1 MNDSLNRLTDHLRVV
16 DLLDIAVV
24 AVLLYVCLNWLRR
37 RSSRA
42 LLLAILLIALLY
54 VLGRALKMY
63 LLSQV
68 FQVGLS
74 VIILGLILVFQED
87 IRRAFERMAR
97 WRPGH
102 RGADEETTSG
112 TLDTLVEAIGQL
124 AEAQTGA
131 LVVLEGRQSL
141 DRYVRG
147 GVKVDGQVSIPLL
160 LSIFDPHSPG
170 HDGAVLIDGDRLVC
184 MGLHLPLS
192 ENVEQLGGHGT
203 RHSAALGLAERS
215 DALVVTVSEENGT
228 VSVAEAGRLKT
239 LASPAQLIERLDRFA
254 ESLAPQGPVSGVRN
268 LFTRNLG
275 LKLTSLAAAAGLWLI
290 LASGVETVYPTYTV
304 PIELRNI
311 PAGLELTG
319 PKPQAVDVTLSGSER
334 ELEFLD
340 QRQLVISV
348 DLAGAREG
356 RQEINLTEQ
365 NLNNPP
371 GIEPVGFEPAVLRF
385 ELHRY
390 VRKELPVS
398 VRRTDP
404 RPGLRVAETTV
415 LPPRISVRVRQDRAG
430 ELKQLNTRSIEL
442 SGVSGPRELTVP
454 AELSLPR
461 GVELVE
467 GASATVSVRIRIVEQ
482 ASP

>member
-1 MNDSLNRLTDHLRVV
+1 MRDSLHRLTDHIRVV

-42 LLLAILLIALLY
+42 LLVAILLIAMLY

-87 IRRAFERMAR
+87 IRRAFERVAR

-102 RGADEETTSG
+102 RRADEETSG

-124 AEAQTGA
+124 AESQTGA
-131 LVVLEGRQSL
+131 LIVLEGRQSL

-147 GVKVDGQVSIPLL
+147 GVPVDGQVSIPLL

-170 HDGAVLIDGDRLVC
+170 HDGAVLIDRDRLVC

-215 DALVVTVSEENGT
+215 DALVVTVSEENGA
-228 VSVAEAGRLKT
+228 VSVAESGRLKT
-239 LASPAQLIERLDRFA
+239 LNNPAQLIERLDRFA
-254 ESLAPQGPVSGVRN
+254 ESLAPQSPVPGVRN

-319 PKPQAVDVTLSGSER
+319 PKPQAASVTLSGSER

-340 QRQLVISV
+340 ARQLVISV
-348 DLAGAREG
+348 DLADAREG
-356 RQEINLTEQ
+356 RQEINLTEE

-371 GIEPVGFEPAVLRF
+371 GVEPVGFDPGVLRF

-398 VRRTDP
+398 VRRTNP
-404 RPGLRVAETTV
+404 APGLKIVETSV
-415 LPPRISVRVRQDRAG
+415 LPPRIAVRVRQDRAG
-430 ELKQLNTRSIEL
+430 ELTQLTTRTIEL
-442 SGVSGPRELTVP
+442 SSVTGPRELTVP
-454 AELSLPR
+454 ADLRLPP
-461 GVELVE
+461 GVELAE
-467 GASATVSVRIRIVEQ
+467 GAPGTVNVRIRIVRQ
-482 ASP
+482 DAP